1 MARSPGMAHAIVRG
15 VPDSFEQA
23 TARYFGSGPTDVV
36 KARRQHAAYV
46 AALRDFGVAVTELAA
61 DEAFPDCI
69 FVEDQAVVHD
79 GRALLTH
86 SGLASRRGEQ
96 PPVAAALDAALE
108 LDEMEPPA
116 VLDGGDVL
124 RVGNCYLVGIS
135 TRTTRAGA
143 QALRDFV
150 APLPVHEVAIPDDQL
165 HLKSIC
171 TSPGEGLLLAP
182 EHALRDGT
190 LERVAEVIRVPAAE
204 TYACNVLVFGRE
216 LLLPDGYPATHALLA
231 ERGFQLHPLE
241 MSQIRAADGSPTC
254 LSVFY

>member
-1 MARSPGMAHAIVRG
+1 
-15 VPDSFEQA
+15 
-23 TARYFGSGPTDVV
+23 
-36 KARRQHAAYV
+36 
-46 AALRDFGVAVTELAA
+46 
-61 DEAFPDCI
+61 
-69 FVEDQAVVHD
+69 
-79 GRALLTH
+79 
-86 SGLASRRGEQ
+86 
-96 PPVAAALDAALE
+96 
-108 LDEMEPPA
+108 MEPPA

-124 RVGNCYLVGIS
+124 RVGDCYLVGIS

-182 EHALRDGT
+182 DHALHDGE
-190 LERVAEVIRVPAAE
+190 LERVAEVLRVPAAE

-216 LLLPDGYPATHALLA
+216 LLIPDGYPATHALLA
-231 ERGFQLHPLE
+231 EHGFRLHPLE